1 MARHNAR
8 GSLLGGYHA
17 TSGAPLMRKLLALTL
32 VSAAALAGSSPAS
45 AAEVLFEFTGPN
57 AISFTVDQSP
67 TPDLV
72 QPSSFLLQG
81 VAVTVN
87 GVTSLAQ
94 ITFDISGGLGSGLF
108 LFVGSGASTFSGGPS
123 NPTFLT
129 GTRSIFGGPFPDAA
143 NYRLTISEVQSAS
156 VPEPATWAMLLLGI
170 GAVGFALRRR
180 KQMEVTLRRT
190 A

>member
-8 GSLLGGYHA
+8 GSLLCGYRA
-17 TSGAPLMRKLLALTL
+17 TSGEPLMRKLLALTL
-32 VSAAALAGSSPAS
+32 VSAAALAGSSPAC

-72 QPSSFLLQG
+72 QPSSFLLQD

-108 LFVGSGASTFSGGPS
+108 LFAGSGFSTFSGG
-123 NPTFLT
+123 T
-129 GTRSIFGGPFPDAA
+129 
-143 NYRLTISEVQSAS
+143 
-156 VPEPATWAMLLLGI
+156 
-170 GAVGFALRRR
+170 
-180 KQMEVTLRRT
+180 
-190 A
+190 